1 MPRGRKAKSKINPLV
16 EHIAD
21 FSDMEFDDDDEAD
34 IVKKRKMEKID
45 NETYDDE
52 SDKTWM
58 YKDKNTEDME
68 SGSDN
73 IEDMTDEDIWGNEPE
88 EQKNDTSVGE
98 HIIEHGSKIDKYM
111 TAAVWFNEISNRG
124 NITKEESR
132 YVELMIIELSKFYFG
147 HLDIIKLS
155 KKCQEA
161 INNICKNI
169 LEAQKCSGY

>member
-1 MPRGRKAKSKINPLV
+1 
-16 EHIAD
+16 
-21 FSDMEFDDDDEAD
+21 
-34 IVKKRKMEKID
+34 
-45 NETYDDE
+45 
-52 SDKTWM
+52 
-58 YKDKNTEDME
+58 
-68 SGSDN
+68 
-73 IEDMTDEDIWGNEPE
+73 
-88 EQKNDTSVGE
+88 
-98 HIIEHGSKIDKYM
+98 M

-147 HLDIIKLS
+147 HLDIIKPS